1 MIVSF
6 NTNYNFIQR
15 TNTISPASCV
25 NFKSK
30 NLAKA
35 VHSPVAKDIVTINKI
50 MTPTEI
56 LEKLRVLQK
65 EYKHNWNSLSEYK
78 IGEFLESVDLE
89 NAQRH
94 LNNLEKLLKIDS
106 NRVYCA
112 CANGFFSSLEGA
124 DALDFIIT
132 YFKTEGKD
140 GDVSAADMIF
150 TSFSPQEVLKIKD
163 RKLISL
169 NKNDNSWSDKIKD
182 LAELSDEEYSR
193 YLTSEQDELR
203 YLSLNDKINEL
214 LHLLVENKDS
224 WDGISI
230 KNMRTFDNVIS
241 KDLLE
246 NPDKESEIMS
256 FYTHLVKYKD
266 YNASKLDKIFSNPEE
281 LNLYRKVYTYLK
293 KNGLTTAKPVIIKD
307 SSIENYYEAGGIV
320 ESRLTK
326 STKDS
331 WEIAIFDGNGDFV
344 RYNSAANKDLEIS
357 ETVISKDSSRKFN
370 AKLEKIN
377 ETTNNI
383 VESAKEIFDSN
394 GNLICTERYIKS
406 ESVPN
411 KYNIYREFPDGKKYK
426 IGLAEVSK
434 NGNVVIEKTLTTSK
448 GMKTDYNYVEAPDG
462 SRLSYTRIIDADG
475 KVIAEN
481 KYKYQ
486 VLDDYHFKTT
496 ENGTEYYIQYND
508 NALDNYVRVTASD
521 GRQVILPIGNNF
533 TLSSGV
539 LSKRL
544 LPLLKRM
551 PGSFYFDIDNFGLK
565 KIGLEIDCVTS
576 DNAHYNEI
584 ENLIAIS
591 KEWIDEDFTLAH
603 EIGHFRDK
611 FRKISEN
618 PDVIKS
624 YLREREIFMTNE
636 PQYETH
642 ATDYMLNATPR
653 RTQTFVDSLEELVA
667 EINAFL
673 YASNSKPAIE
683 MRGQFVQ
690 EHFPE
695 TFAKI
700 ASLLLQK

>member
-6 NTNYNFIQR
+6 NTNYNFTQR
-15 TNTISPASCV
+15 TNTISPTSNV
-25 NFKSK
+25 NFKNK

-35 VHSPVAKDIVTINKI
+35 VHSPVVKDIVTIDKA
-50 MTPTEI
+50 MTVTEV
-56 LEKLRVLQK
+56 LDKLRILQK
-65 EYKHNWNSLSEYK
+65 EYKHNWNSLSEYTV
-78 IGEFLESVDLE
+78 GEFIDSVDLD

-94 LNNLEKLLKIDS
+94 LNNLEKLLKIGS

-112 CANGFFSSLEGA
+112 CGNGFFSSLEGA
-124 DALDFIIT
+124 DALDFVIKH
-132 YFKTEGKD
+132 FNSKGEE
-140 GDVSAADMIF
+140 GDVSATDVVF
-150 TSFSPQEVLKIKD
+150 TFLSPQEVLKIKD
-163 RKLISL
+163 RKLVSL
-169 NKNDNSWSDKIKD
+169 NKNNNSWSDKIKD

-193 YLTSEQDELR
+193 YLTSGQDKLR

-246 NPDKESEIMS
+246 NPNNESEIMS
-256 FYTHLVKYKD
+256 FYTRLAKD
-266 YNASKLDKIFSNPEE
+266 KNYNASKLDKIFSNPEE
-281 LNLYRKVYTYLK
+281 LNLYRKVYTYLER
-293 KNGLTTAKPVIIKD
+293 NGLTSAKPVIIKD
-307 SSIENYYEAGGIV
+307 SSIENYYEADGIV

-344 RYNSAANKDLEIS
+344 RYNSATNKNLEVA
-357 ETVISKDSSRKFN
+357 ETVTSKDSSRKFN

-383 VESAKEIFDSN
+383 IESAKEIFDSN

-406 ESVPN
+406 ESIPN
-411 KYNIYREFPDGKKYK
+411 KYDIYREFSDGKKYK

-434 NGNVVIEKTLTTSK
+434 NGNIVIEKTLTTSK

-462 SRLSYTRIIDADG
+462 SRLSYTRITDANG

-486 VLDDYHFKTT
+486 ILDDCHFKTT

-508 NALDNYVRVTASD
+508 SALGNYVRVTSSD
-521 GRQVILPIGNNF
+521 GRQVTLPIGNNF

-551 PGSFYFDIDNFGLK
+551 PGSFYFDIDKFGLK
-565 KIGLEIDCVTS
+565 KIGLEIDCVKS
-576 DNAHYNEI
+576 DSAHYNQM

-591 KEWIDEDFTLAH
+591 EEWMVEDFTLAH

-611 FRKISEN
+611 FRKISKN
-618 PDVIKS
+618 PDVIES
-624 YLREREIFMTNE
+624 YLKEREIFMKNE
-636 PQYETH
+636 TQYETH

-653 RTQTFVDSLEELVA
+653 KTQTFVDSLEELVA
-667 EINAFL
+667 EVNAFL

-700 ASLLLQK
+700 ANLLLQK